1 MEKSVRAL
9 TSFMG
14 IVYAG
19 RFYTYISPEQPAAR
33 IRQILE
39 VLQPDCVIA
48 DSESADDGKLEEA
61 GFSGRVLDYDEL
73 CRAEIS
79 AEVLAEVRERSCDT
93 DPLYCNFT
101 SGSTGV
107 PKGFLSLT
115 VPSSILSVFFRIC
128 SESPEGC
135 HRNQAPFD
143 FDVSVEDI
151 YSSFRMGATLVI
163 IPKRYFSIPVQL
175 IDYLCEQGVT
185 TLIWAVSA
193 LCMVTQLK
201 RIYLR
206 VPDKINKVLFSG
218 EAMPVKHLNLWRKH
232 LPRAQYVNLYG
243 PYGNHLQLHYR
254 IMREFGPE
262 EDSGGPAFSNEKCFC
277 SVSDGTA
284 KCRMPKSSRKKP
296 VLGCGNRDHKTGRHR

>member
-93 DPLYCNFT
+93 DPRIAISLQDLREY
-101 SGSTGV
+101 
-107 PKGFLSLT
+107 PRGFLSLT
-115 VPSSILSVFFRIC
+115 VPSSILSVFFPIC
-128 SESPEGC
+128 SESPE
-135 HRNQAPFD
+135 RM
-143 FDVSVEDI
+143 
-151 YSSFRMGATLVI
+151 SSEIRRLLISTFPLRT
-163 IPKRYFSIPVQL
+163 SIRLFV
-175 IDYLCEQGVT
+175 
-185 TLIWAVSA
+185 WA
-193 LCMVTQLK
+193 
-201 RIYLR
+201 LR
-206 VPDKINKVLFSG
+206 
-218 EAMPVKHLNLWRKH
+218 W
-232 LPRAQYVNLYG
+232 
-243 PYGNHLQLHYR
+243 
-254 IMREFGPE
+254 
-262 EDSGGPAFSNEKCFC
+262 
-277 SVSDGTA
+277 
-284 KCRMPKSSRKKP
+284 
-296 VLGCGNRDHKTGRHR
+296 